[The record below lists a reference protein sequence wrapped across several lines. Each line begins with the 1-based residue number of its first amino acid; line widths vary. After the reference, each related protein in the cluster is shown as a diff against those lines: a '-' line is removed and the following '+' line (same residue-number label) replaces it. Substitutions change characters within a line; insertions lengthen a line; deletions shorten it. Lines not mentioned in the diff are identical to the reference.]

1 MSGVNRILVDA
12 DACPVKQIIVRE
24 AKWRQIPVVMVCDT
38 SHELNDGY
46 STVIVVDKARDSA
59 DLRLANLM
67 RPGDLT
73 VTQDYGVAAMS
84 LGKGCLALHQ
94 NGLEYTAENIDRLL
108 LERHL
113 GQKARRA
120 GKRSA
125 PIKKRTVAD
134 DEAFCAALCRILEQ
148 K

>member
-67 RPGDLT
+67 RPGDRDTGLWGCGNGVGQRLPRAAPERT
-73 VTQDYGVAAMS
+73 GIYG
-84 LGKGCLALHQ
+84 GKH
-94 NGLEYTAENIDRLL
+94 
-108 LERHL
+108 
-113 GQKARRA
+113 
-120 GKRSA
+120 
-125 PIKKRTVAD
+125 
-134 DEAFCAALCRILEQ
+134 
-148 K
+148 